1 MQKERAYYQYVLEK
15 RMIMARQLLISG
27 EKPTDIF
34 YIMWFLDKYS
44 NFYRAFKKYYH
55 MSPMTFLKK
64 KNMKKRTNESAERVE

>member
-1 MQKERAYYQYVLEK
+1 
-15 RMIMARQLLISG
+15 MIMARQLLISG

-34 YIMWFLDKYS
+34 SLCGFGQYS

-64 KNMKKRTNESAERVE
+64 MNYEEKNE